1 MSCKYLHQ
9 YHPGTSRQ
17 VISCEARHRLYL
29 PSLVE
34 LETLCLASGQ
44 AACPIFCTP
53 FAREEEPVRI
63 GWSGYPFQTPGRVSR

>member
-29 PSLVE
+29 PSVAE
-34 LETLCLASGQ
+34 LETFCLAEGQ
-44 AACPIFCTP
+44 TACPIFRTP
-53 FAREEEPVRI
+53 FAREDDPVLVAW
-63 GWSGYPFQTPGRVSR
+63 GGYPFQKPSRAVS